1 MIIMMF
7 SKSESTVIVSWVNKW
22 SGDYNNSFEMSD
34 NVKTCILWFKTQQWK
49 PVGTCEGWLQ
59 YENGKGKKKRFA
71 VHTHT
76 WICTPCVAAPMVMPQ
91 EAFAQIYSFSY
102 VLWSHQTSV
111 RMFFSSYLQSLAL
124 FLARTCAV
132 KHGSFP
138 RGRDSMVHA

>member
-1 MIIMMF
+1 M
-7 SKSESTVIVSWVNKW
+7 SKLVFFDSKHSNENQWEHVRA
-22 SGDYNNSFEMSD
+22 DYSLKMA
-34 NVKTCILWFKTQQWK
+34 K
-49 PVGTCEGWLQ
+49 
-59 YENGKGKKKRFA
+59 KKKRFA

-76 WICTPCVAAPMVMPQ
+76 WREAPCVAAPMVMPQ
-91 EAFAQIYSFSY
+91 EVFAQIYSFSY